1 MLIDEINQF
10 FILADRFSVGV
21 VVAVLVV
28 YALIKLFIH
37 PYLARKADNLATRED
52 IAAITNEIE
61 RVRSEYAVLIE
72 QLKAR
77 HQLRMAALD
86 RRLQAHQE
94 AFELWRELFGATNTD
109 GIGKVVM
116 KCQSWW
122 EKNCL
127 YLEPK
132 VREAFVAA
140 YSSAHMHHTLVQGR
154 ADSKDIRE
162 NWGTIT
168 RFPNTIF
175 EAIQLPAL
183 SEAELKPLALDNEK
197 STGEQNGY

>member
-1 MLIDEINQF
+1 MPIDELKQILSF
-10 FILADRFSVGV
+10 AGAFGIGAAIASLIVFAIIKSFIPS
-21 VVAVLVV
+21 
-28 YALIKLFIH
+28 
-37 PYLARKADNLATRED
+37 YLAKKAENLATRED
-52 IAAITNEIE
+52 IAAITHEIE

-94 AFELWRELFGATNTD
+94 AFELWRELLGAAHTD
-109 GIGKVVM
+109 GIGKAVL

-140 YSSAHMHHTLVQGR
+140 YSSAHTHHVLVQGR

-162 NWGTIT
+162 SWDTIT

-183 SEAELKPLALDNEK
+183 SEIESQPLALE
-197 STGEQNGY
+197 GEDSVRSQNG